1 VPIGI
6 TVEGANILTRSLII
20 FGQGALRA
28 HPFLLRE
35 LRAMQEPDPAVAL
48 AEFDR
53 ALVGHVRHLLRTFTR
68 SWLRSWSGALS
79 APGPR
84 SSGNGRAFRRLG
96 RYAAALAFASEIA
109 LLALGGSLKRR
120 ESISARLGD
129 ILSELYL
136 LSAVLKRYHDERRLA
151 DDAPLVQ
158 WCCESGYASIE
169 AALAGVIDN
178 FPVRPLAWVMR
189 VFTLPL
195 GVRSRGPSDA
205 TTQAC
210 ADLLMQR
217 GTVRDRLTP
226 GVFMGRDDD
235 DAIAR
240 LERAFNLAHETAP
253 LRRRLREAGVADE
266 NEAAAAGL
274 ISEDERTLLVEAEQA
289 MLAAIAV
296 DSFTP
301 DELLEF
307 APVRRRAAAEASAS
321 GRAQRKREERCELPM

>member
-1 VPIGI
+1 
-6 TVEGANILTRSLII
+6 
-20 FGQGALRA
+20 
-28 HPFLLRE
+28 
-35 LRAMQEPDPAVAL
+35 
-48 AEFDR
+48 
-53 ALVGHVRHLLRTFTR
+53 
-68 SWLRSWSGALS
+68 
-79 APGPR
+79 
-84 SSGNGRAFRRLG
+84 
-96 RYAAALAFASEIA
+96 
-109 LLALGGSLKRR
+109 
-120 ESISARLGD
+120 
-129 ILSELYL
+129 
-136 LSAVLKRYHDERRLA
+136 
-151 DDAPLVQ
+151 
-158 WCCESGYASIE
+158 
-169 AALAGVIDN
+169 
-178 FPVRPLAWVMR
+178 
-189 VFTLPL
+189 
-195 GVRSRGPSDA
+195 
-205 TTQAC
+205 
-210 ADLLMQR
+210 MQR